1 MATVSCPARCPDDA
15 GWLSPTPTAE
25 PRGAGRA
32 PGVRPGFP
40 FGPARSLT
48 GVFLPFAESAGTEVG
63 LLQLLGEPLPQHVA
77 QVDDPDVGPA
87 FVFGADS
94 SGGQAARAHLPSP
107 FFRDFALLFHVR
119 PAAEGPGVLLAVT
132 DAAQAV
138 VSVGVKLSGVRDG
151 HQDVQLLYTE
161 PGAARTRVAASFRL
175 PAFAGQWT
183 RLALSVGGDSAALF
197 VDCEELQRVPLA
209 RSPQRLQLEPGAG
222 LFVAQ
227 AGAADPDRF
236 QVPRRP
242 CAGAGPGLG
251 WGQPGCP

>member
-1 MATVSCPARCPDDA
+1 M
-15 GWLSPTPTAE
+15 
-25 PRGAGRA
+25 
-32 PGVRPGFP
+32 
-40 FGPARSLT
+40 
-48 GVFLPFAESAGTEVG
+48 G

-175 PAFAGQWT
+175 PAFTGQWT

-236 QVPRRP
+236 QVPRE
-242 CAGAGPGLG
+242 GPARG
-251 WGQPGCP
+251 WGQAWGGASLAAPGSLVCLAPQRGFSDTPTRVSLSCPGFSEAPLGPPP